1 MIRNLNQHL
10 GGFTV
15 RNVTLRTL
23 EQWATARR
31 NTCSAHTF
39 NYELETLRRI
49 LDYGVEHGILMENP
63 AHKIK
68 RCKPHKKPVAIPT
81 KDQFRT
87 MLDEMRDKGSK
98 DSADLAELLAYS
110 GCRKG
115 EIVGDAKYSK
125 PPMFWRDVDFELKVF
140 TVTRSK
146 NHEPRTVP
154 LFPAME
160 NFLRELRSRRQDP
173 TNANERILPIYSA
186 KTAITSPVKQ
196 RAFRTLIITACVTS
210 APTPSRPESIL
221 RHSRDGWAIRMAAY
235 WSPAPMAICAM
246 NTAQRWPSA

>member
-1 MIRNLNQHL
+1 
-10 GGFTV
+10 
-15 RNVTLRTL
+15 
-23 EQWATARR
+23 
-31 NTCSAHTF
+31 
-39 NYELETLRRI
+39 
-49 LDYGVEHGILMENP
+49 MENP

-68 RCKPHKKPVAIPT
+68 RCKPHKKPIAIPT
-81 KDQFRT
+81 KDQFRK
-87 MLDEMRDKGSK
+87 MLDAMRAKGSK

-160 NFLRELRSRRQDP
+160 NFLCELRSRRQDP

-186 KTAITSPVKQ
+186 KTAITSACKTASLPH
-196 RAFRTLIITACVTS
+196 FHHHSLRTLLLLQRHRGR
-210 APTPSRPESIL
+210 SRFQDN
-221 RHSRDGWAIRMAAY
+221 RGMAGPQGRRRTRRPHL
-235 WSPAPMAICAM
+235 WSF
-246 NTAQRWPSA
+246 AQ